1 MQTEMEDEAYSE
13 LTPIQKFFFGRSV
26 FITGA
31 TGFVGKVLVEKL
43 LRCCPGI
50 GMLYLLMRPKRKR
63 TAEERLDKLFQAE
76 LFSKVREVHPH
87 FRRKVRLI
95 DGDLLKD
102 RLGISD
108 EHFEEIKTNVSI
120 VFHSAARVQFNDPI
134 KVAVE
139 HNIIGTKMFL
149 DMCREMSNLEA
160 IQQGNVESA
169 KIYAEN
175 AIRKK
180 NEALN
185 YLRMASKIDA
195 VQSKLQSALTMK
207 GVTKN
212 MGSVV
217 KALDKAINSMDLQK
231 VSAVMEQFEQQF
243 EDLDVRTSV
252 VEDALGSATTTS
264 TPLAQV
270 DSLIQQVAEEN
281 GLDIM
286 DQLAQAQSVPTGGLS
301 TSTSTAD
308 RSHAEEDALT
318 SR

>member
-1 MQTEMEDEAYSE
+1 MPDMQDM
-13 LTPIQKFFFGRSV
+13 LFQ
-26 FITGA
+26 
-31 TGFVGKVLVEKL
+31 
-43 LRCCPGI
+43 LRFSSKQ
-50 GMLYLLMRPKRKR
+50 L
-63 TAEERLDKLFQAE
+63 ERLSKRAE
-76 LFSKVREVHPH
+76 
-87 FRRKVRLI
+87 
-95 DGDLLKD
+95 KD
-102 RLGISD
+102 EKIQRNK
-108 EHFEEIKTNVSI
+108 IK
-120 VFHSAARVQFNDPI
+120 
-134 KVAVE
+134 K
-139 HNIIGTKMFL
+139 
-149 DMCREMSNLEA
+149 A
-160 IQQGNVESA
+160 IQQGNMEGA

-195 VQSKLQSALTMK
+195 VSSKVQSAITMK

-252 VEDALGSATTTS
+252 VEDAMGSATTTT

-286 DQLAQAQSVPTGGLS
+286 DQLAQAQSVPSGS
-301 TSTSTAD
+301 ISSATAVGD
-308 RSHAEEDALT
+308 RSHTEEDAL
-318 SR
+318 SRRLAALRN

>member
-1 MQTEMEDEAYSE
+1 M
-13 LTPIQKFFFGRSV
+13 IQRNK
-26 FITGA
+26 
-31 TGFVGKVLVEKL
+31 
-43 LRCCPGI
+43 
-50 GMLYLLMRPKRKR
+50 
-63 TAEERLDKLFQAE
+63 
-76 LFSKVREVHPH
+76 
-87 FRRKVRLI
+87 
-95 DGDLLKD
+95 
-102 RLGISD
+102 
-108 EHFEEIKTNVSI
+108 IKK
-120 VFHSAARVQFNDPI
+120 AI
-134 KVAVE
+134 K
-139 HNIIGTKMFL
+139 
-149 DMCREMSNLEA
+149 
-160 IQQGNVESA
+160 QGNVEGA

-185 YLRMASKIDA
+185 YLRMSSKIDA
-195 VQSKLQSALTMK
+195 VSSKIQSAITMK

-252 VEDALGSATTTS
+252 VEDAMGSAVTTS

-286 DQLAQAQSVPTGGLS
+286 DQLAQAKSVPSGEVAS
-301 TSTSTAD
+301 RAAAAD
-308 RSHAEEDALT
+308 RSLADEDAL
-318 SR
+318 SRRLAALRD

>member
-1 MQTEMEDEAYSE
+1 MPDMQDLLFQLRFSCKQLERLSKRAEKD
-13 LTPIQKFFFGRSV
+13 
-26 FITGA
+26 
-31 TGFVGKVLVEKL
+31 EKL
-43 LRCCPGI
+43 QRN
-50 GMLYLLMRPKRKR
+50 K
-63 TAEERLDKLFQAE
+63 
-76 LFSKVREVHPH
+76 
-87 FRRKVRLI
+87 
-95 DGDLLKD
+95 
-102 RLGISD
+102 
-108 EHFEEIKTNVSI
+108 IK
-120 VFHSAARVQFNDPI
+120 
-134 KVAVE
+134 K
-139 HNIIGTKMFL
+139 
-149 DMCREMSNLEA
+149 A
-160 IQQGNVESA
+160 IQQGNMEGA

-185 YLRMASKIDA
+185 YLRMSSKIDA
-195 VQSKLQSALTMK
+195 VSSKVQSALTMK

-252 VEDALGSATTTS
+252 VEDAMGSATTTS

-286 DQLAQAQSVPTGGLS
+286 DQLAAAQSVPTEGLS
-301 TSTSTAD
+301 TASGE
-308 RSHAEEDALT
+308 RSRVEEDALT
-318 SR
+318 RRLAALRN